1 MTYNPA
7 DQFVEDIKK
16 VCADFIDENVE
27 EDVMSYDEFKKLAML
42 RDDIARAT
50 LYMVQLKFDMKP
62 MTKAMNRAIND
73 MLMVV
78 DQFNEL
84 CAEELE

>member
-7 DQFVEDIKK
+7 EQFIDDIKK
-16 VCADFIDENVE
+16 VCADFITENVE
-27 EDVMSYDEFKKLAML
+27 EDVMSFDEFNKLDML

-50 LYMVQLKFDMKP
+50 LYMVQMKFDMKP
-62 MTKAMNRAIND
+62 MTKAMNRAIAD

-84 CAEELE
+84 CSEELE

>member
-7 DQFVEDIKK
+7 EQFLKDIKK
-16 VCADFIDENVE
+16 VCADFVAETHD
-27 EDVMSYDEFKKLAML
+27 EDVMDFDEFIKLDML

-50 LYMVQLKFDMKP
+50 LYMVQMKFDLKP
-62 MTKAMNRAIND
+62 MTKAMNRAITD

>member
-7 DQFVEDIKK
+7 EQFVEDIKK
-16 VCADFIDENVE
+16 VCADFIVENIE
-27 EDVMSYDEFKKLAML
+27 EDVMPFDEFNKLDML

-50 LYMVQLKFDMKP
+50 LYMVQMKFDMKP
-62 MTKAMNRAIND
+62 MSKAMSRAIAD

-84 CAEELE
+84 CHEELE

>member
-7 DQFVEDIKK
+7 DKFIEDIKK
-16 VCADFIDENVE
+16 VCADFIVENNEDEI
-27 EDVMSYDEFKKLAML
+27 MSFDDFNKLDML
-42 RDDIARAT
+42 RDDVARAT

-62 MTKAMNRAIND
+62 MTKAMNRAIAD

-84 CAEELE
+84 CSEELE

>member
-1 MTYNPA
+1 MSYNPA
-7 DQFVEDIKK
+7 EQFIKDIKK
-16 VCADFIDENVE
+16 VCADFISDTHE
-27 EDVMSYDEFKKLAML
+27 EDVMDFEEFNKLDML

-50 LYMVQLKFDMKP
+50 LYMVQMKFDMKP
-62 MTKAMNRAIND
+62 MSKAMNRAIAD

-84 CAEELE
+84 CSKELE

>member
-7 DQFVEDIKK
+7 EQFLKDIKK
-16 VCADFIDENVE
+16 VCADFVSETAE
-27 EDVMSYDEFKKLAML
+27 EGVMSFDEFNKLDML

-62 MTKAMNRAIND
+62 MTKLMNRAIAD

-84 CAEELE
+84 CHEELD

>member
-7 DQFVEDIKK
+7 EQFLEDIKK
-16 VCADFIDENVE
+16 VCANFIDENT
-27 EDVMSYDEFKKLAML
+27 EDEVMSFDDFNKLDML
-42 RDDIARAT
+42 RDDVARAT

-62 MTKAMNRAIND
+62 MSKAMNRAIAD

-84 CAEELE
+84 CHEELE